1 MGNFYSHNTAMFRF
15 KVQLP
20 SKPQFHVFKTKLF
33 HMAANY
39 EYRALFCSHVCQIV
53 LNFLWPKHLN
63 GTQN

>member
-1 MGNFYSHNTAMFRF
+1 MFRF